1 MVYNIDYCQS
11 FDYESLFS
19 KKYVGK
25 DTIVIDTFSVNPRT
39 FQILNKEK
47 ESVSLDYKLLPYKGL
62 VVFLDIPYDTLIFN
76 YHPLL
81 IDFSKKYYRHPISLN
96 RTIEQHQYHPS
107 INIINTVNTNNLFQ
121 GTKLNRTIEQK
132 QYHPSLNIINTVNSN
147 NLFQGTKLNRTGS
160 ISRGLMVGN
169 NQDFSLNSNL
179 NLQLSGMIS
188 PTMKILASVT
198 DDNIPIQPQGNTQ
211 QLQDFDKVFIEV
223 SDQKWKLTAGDF
235 WIKNKDSYF
244 LKYHKR
250 GQGIHLKNKIIGNNN
265 IEIDVENSASIS
277 KGKFGRNVIQGIEG
291 NQGPYRLYGNENESF
306 IIILSGT
313 ENVYIDGVLL
323 KRGQNNDYIID
334 YNTSEVSFTANT
346 LINKDKRIIVEF
358 QYSDKNYARSLLQSS
373 TTIKKNNSS
382 FYIHGYGEQDS
393 KNQPLQ
399 LDFDLLDRQTLENI
413 GDNIDLAIGS
423 GIDSVDFNQAT
434 NLYQKIDSLGYEVY
448 QYSNNEQQ
456 AVYMLTFSNVGQGNG
471 NYKIKENN
479 ALGKVFEWIAPDTIS
494 FGSIIKNGDYSP
506 IKKLVTPKKRQI
518 ISIGGKTIWSGNSL
532 SYELSTSNMD
542 LNTFSAINNED
553 NIGFAGLVNFEN
565 KNTLKEKW
573 ELNQQYRIESISKD
587 YRRIERF
594 REVEF
599 ERNWNIQNLITTK
612 DQLLSSAKINLKHL
626 ENGLFQYQLN
636 SYFIKDEFNGYKNDF
651 KIKWDKK
658 VNLNF
663 DGSLMNSD
671 GQFNTSFL
679 RHKTDLFIPIKGFKL
694 GFKDINENNQFF
706 IADTLSN
713 NSYRFYDWKVYIE
726 NYDSTKNRIQFF
738 YQERYD
744 WFKDRSILKKATKAI
759 SPGLMV
765 GISSRKNFNLNYSL
779 AYRMLQSDSSLTN
792 ILPENSLASRLNYNL
807 KLLKGGIN
815 TNSFLEIGSGLEL
828 QKEFIYIE
836 VPAGQGVY
844 TWNDY
849 NDNGIKEL
857 NEFEIAAFSDQATY
871 IRVFT
876 PNNNYVKIYSFQY
889 NQNLNI
895 DFKRIIDGKTMVE
908 KFLNKFYNQTAVNTH
923 KKTNDLD
930 LQTLLNPLVN
940 ADNPIIQQ
948 MSNSLRNSLFFNRS
962 SSKYS
967 VELVTQ
973 LFANKNLLI
982 NGTDF
987 ISTNK
992 DQIKFRWN
1000 MNKSFMLNSQLTKE
1014 IKKNSS
1020 TYMTNRNY
1028 DIENME
1034 INNRISFQPN
1044 TLFRIAIN
1052 GRYSEKRNSIEYG
1065 NEKAFINDIGL
1076 ELRRSKR
1083 DKGLLNGELHLVNI
1097 NYNGESSSTI
1107 GFEML
1112 EGLQLGKNIT
1122 WKLGFQKNMS
1132 NNIQISINYNGR
1144 KSEENRAIH
1153 TGSMQ
1158 MRAFF

>member
-1 MVYNIDYCQS
+1 MAFIETTMINNKILAFILCMVYNIDYCQS

-39 FQILNKEK
+39 FQILNNNK

-81 IDFSKKYYRHPISLN
+81 IDFSKKYYKHSIS
-96 RTIEQHQYHPS
+96 
-107 INIINTVNTNNLFQ
+107 
-121 GTKLNRTIEQK
+121 LNRTIEQK

-448 QYSNNEQQ
+448 QYSTNEQE
-456 AVYMLTFSNVGQGNG
+456 AVYMITFSNVGQGNG

-679 RHKTDLFIPIKGFKL
+679 RHKTDLFIPIKRFKL

-706 IADTLSN
+706 IADTLNN

-726 NYDSTKNRIQFF
+726 NYHSTKNRIQFF

-759 SPGLMV
+759 SPGLML

-967 VELVTQ
+967 IELVTQ

>member
-1 MVYNIDYCQS
+1 MAFIETTMINNKILAFILCMVYNIDYCQS
-11 FDYESLFS
+11 FNYESLFS

-39 FQILNKEK
+39 FQILNNNK

-81 IDFSKKYYRHPISLN
+81 IDFSKKYYKHPIS
-96 RTIEQHQYHPS
+96 
-107 INIINTVNTNNLFQ
+107 
-121 GTKLNRTIEQK
+121 LNRTIEQK

-334 YNTSEVSFTANT
+334 YNTSEISFTANT

-518 ISIGGKTIWSGNSL
+518 ISVGGKTIWSGNSL

-651 KIKWDKK
+651 KIKWNKK

-706 IADTLSN
+706 IADTLNN

-1028 DIENME
+1028 DIENIE

>member
-1 MVYNIDYCQS
+1 MAFIETTMINNKILAFILCMVYNIDYCQS
-11 FDYESLFS
+11 FNYESLFS

-39 FQILNKEK
+39 FQILNNNK

-81 IDFSKKYYRHPISLN
+81 IDFSKKYYKHPIS
-96 RTIEQHQYHPS
+96 
-107 INIINTVNTNNLFQ
+107 
-121 GTKLNRTIEQK
+121 LNRTIEQK

-334 YNTSEVSFTANT
+334 YNTSEISFTANT

-448 QYSNNEQQ
+448 QYSTNEQQ

-518 ISIGGKTIWSGNSL
+518 ISVGGKTIWSGNSL

-679 RHKTDLFIPIKGFKL
+679 RHKTDLFIPIKRFKL

-706 IADTLSN
+706 IADTLNN

-759 SPGLMV
+759 SPGLML

-967 VELVTQ
+967 IELVTQ

>member
-11 FDYESLFS
+11 FNYESLFS

-39 FQILNKEK
+39 FQILNNNK

-81 IDFSKKYYRHPISLN
+81 IDFSKKYYKHPIS
-96 RTIEQHQYHPS
+96 
-107 INIINTVNTNNLFQ
+107 
-121 GTKLNRTIEQK
+121 LNRTIEQK

-334 YNTSEVSFTANT
+334 YNTSEISFTANT

-448 QYSNNEQQ
+448 QYSTNEQQ

-518 ISIGGKTIWSGNSL
+518 ISVGGKTIWSGNSL

-651 KIKWDKK
+651 KIKWNKK

-706 IADTLSN
+706 IADTLNN

-1044 TLFRIAIN
+1044 TLFRVAIN

>member
-11 FDYESLFS
+11 FNYESLFS

-39 FQILNKEK
+39 FQILNNNK

-81 IDFSKKYYRHPISLN
+81 IDFSKKYYKHPIS
-96 RTIEQHQYHPS
+96 
-107 INIINTVNTNNLFQ
+107 
-121 GTKLNRTIEQK
+121 LNRTIEQK

-334 YNTSEVSFTANT
+334 YNTSEISFTANT

-434 NLYQKIDSLGYEVY
+434 NLYQKLDSLGYEVY
-448 QYSNNEQQ
+448 QYSTNEQQ

-518 ISIGGKTIWSGNSL
+518 ISVGGKTIWSGNSL

-651 KIKWDKK
+651 KIKWNKK

-706 IADTLSN
+706 IADTLNN

-1044 TLFRIAIN
+1044 TLFRVAIN

-1065 NEKAFINDIGL
+1065 NEKAFINDIGI

>member
-19 KKYVGK
+19 EKYVGK

-39 FQILNKEK
+39 FQILNNNK

-81 IDFSKKYYRHPISLN
+81 IDFSKKYYKHPIS
-96 RTIEQHQYHPS
+96 
-107 INIINTVNTNNLFQ
+107 
-121 GTKLNRTIEQK
+121 LNRTIEQK

-334 YNTSEVSFTANT
+334 YNTSEISFTANT

-434 NLYQKIDSLGYEVY
+434 NLYQKLDSLGYEVY
-448 QYSNNEQQ
+448 QYSTNEQQ

-518 ISIGGKTIWSGNSL
+518 ISVGGKTIWSGNSL

-651 KIKWDKK
+651 KIKWKKK

-706 IADTLSN
+706 IADTLNN

-759 SPGLMV
+759 SPGLML

-967 VELVTQ
+967 VELATQ

-1020 TYMTNRNY
+1020 TYMANRNY

-1044 TLFRIAIN
+1044 TLFRVAIN

-1065 NEKAFINDIGL
+1065 NEKAFINDIGI

>member
-1 MVYNIDYCQS
+1 MAFIENSMINNKILAFILCIIYNIDYCQS
-11 FDYESLFS
+11 FDYESLNS
-19 KKYVGK
+19 KKYVGE

-39 FQILNKEK
+39 FQILNKNK

-62 VVFLDIPYDTLIFN
+62 VVFLEVPYDTLIFN

-81 IDFSKKYYRHPISLN
+81 IDFSKKYYKHPIS
-96 RTIEQHQYHPS
+96 
-107 INIINTVNTNNLFQ
+107 
-121 GTKLNRTIEQK
+121 LNRTIEQK
-132 QYHPSLNIINTVNSN
+132 QYHPSLNIVKTDNSN
-147 NLFQGTKLNRTGS
+147 NLLQGTKLNRTGS
-160 ISRGLMVGN
+160 ISRGVMVGN

-211 QLQDFDKVFIEV
+211 QLQDFDKVFIQV

-265 IEIDVENSASIS
+265 IEIDFENSASIS

-291 NQGPYRLYGNENESF
+291 NQGPYRLFGNENESF

-313 ENVYIDGVLL
+313 ENVYIDGALL

-334 YNTSEVSFTANT
+334 YNTAEISFTANT

-373 TTIKKNNSS
+373 ATIKKNNSS
-382 FYIHGYGEQDS
+382 FYVHAYGEQDS

-448 QYSNNEQQ
+448 QYSTDEQL

-494 FGSIIKNGDYSP
+494 FGEIIKNGDYSP

-518 ISIGGKTIWSGNSL
+518 ISVGGKTIWSGNSL
-532 SYELSTSNMD
+532 NYELSTSNMD
-542 LNTFSAINNED
+542 LNTFSNINNED
-553 NIGFAGLVNFEN
+553 NIGFAGLVSFEN

-587 YRRIERF
+587 FRRIERF

-599 ERNWNIQNLITTK
+599 ERNWNIQNLITPK
-612 DQLLSSAKINLKHL
+612 DQLLSSARINLKHL

-636 SYFIKDEFNGYKNDF
+636 SYVIKDDFNGYKNDF
-651 KIKWDKK
+651 KIKWNNK

-663 DGSLMNSD
+663 DGSLMKSN

-706 IADTLSN
+706 SADNLNN

-726 NYDSTKNRIQFF
+726 NYDSSKNRVQFF

-807 KLLKGGIN
+807 KLLNGGIN

-876 PNNNYVKIYSFQY
+876 PNNNYIKIYSFQY

-895 DFKRIIDGKTMVE
+895 DFKRIINGKTIVE

-1000 MNKSFMLNSQLTKE
+1000 INKSFMVNSQLSKE

-1028 DIENME
+1028 DIENKE

-1044 TLFRIAIN
+1044 TLFRVALN

-1065 NEKAFINDIGL
+1065 NEKAFINDIGI

-1144 KSEENRAIH
+1144 KSEENKAIH

>member
-1 MVYNIDYCQS
+1 MINNKILAFIFCLIYNIDYCQS
-11 FDYESLFS
+11 FDYESIFS

-25 DTIVIDTFSVNPRT
+25 DTIVIDTFSINPRT

-62 VVFLDIPYDTLIFN
+62 VVFLEIPYDTLIFN

-81 IDFSKKYYRHPISLN
+81 IDFSKKYYKHPISLN
-96 RTIEQHQYHPS
+96 RTIEQQ
-107 INIINTVNTNNLFQ
+107 
-121 GTKLNRTIEQK
+121 

-147 NLFQGTKLNRTGS
+147 NLFQGTELNRTGS

-211 QLQDFDKVFIEV
+211 QLQDFDKVFIQV

-244 LKYHKR
+244 LKYQKR

-277 KGKFGRNVIQGIEG
+277 KGKFGRNVIQGIES
-291 NQGPYRLYGNENESF
+291 NQGPYRLFGNENESF

-313 ENVYIDGVLL
+313 ENVYIDGELL

-334 YNTSEVSFTANT
+334 YNTSEISFTANN
-346 LINKDKRIIVEF
+346 LITKDKRIIVEF

-382 FYIHGYGEQDS
+382 FYVYGYGEQDS

-399 LDFDLLDRQTLENI
+399 LDFDLVDRLTLENI

-434 NLYQKIDSLGYEVY
+434 NLYQKKDSLGYEVY
-448 QYSNNEQQ
+448 QYSTDEQL
-456 AVYMLTFSNVGQGNG
+456 AVFMLTFSNVGLGNG

-479 ALGKVFEWIAPDTIS
+479 ALGKVFEWVAPDTIS
-494 FGSIIKNGDYSP
+494 FGAIVKNGDYSP

-542 LNTFSAINNED
+542 LNTFSNINNED
-553 NIGFAGLVNFEN
+553 NIGFAGLINFEN

-599 ERNWNIQNLITTK
+599 ERNWNIQNIITPK

-651 KIKWDKK
+651 KIKWNKK
-658 VNLNF
+658 FNLNF

-706 IADTLSN
+706 IADTLNN

-726 NYDSTKNRIQFF
+726 NYDSTKNRVQFF

-744 WFKDRSILKKATKAI
+744 WFKDRSILKKAIKAI

-765 GISSRKNFNLNYSL
+765 GISSRKNFNVNYSL
-779 AYRMLQSDSSLTN
+779 AYRVLQPDSSLSD

-857 NEFEIAAFSDQATY
+857 NEFEIAAFSDQAIY

-889 NQNLNI
+889 NQNLNV

-987 ISTNK
+987 RSINK

-1000 MNKSFMLNSQLTKE
+1000 LNKSYMINSQLTKE
-1014 IKKNSS
+1014 IKRNSS

-1028 DIENME
+1028 DIENKE

-1044 TLFRIAIN
+1044 TLFRVALN

-1065 NEKAFINDIGL
+1065 GEKAFINDIGI

-1097 NYNGESSSTI
+1097 NYTGESSSTI

-1132 NNIQISINYNGR
+1132 NNIQISISYNGR

>member
-11 FDYESLFS
+11 FNYESLFS

-39 FQILNKEK
+39 FQILNNNK

-62 VVFLDIPYDTLIFN
+62 VVFLDIPHDTLIFN

-81 IDFSKKYYRHPISLN
+81 IDFSKKYYKHPIS
-96 RTIEQHQYHPS
+96 
-107 INIINTVNTNNLFQ
+107 
-121 GTKLNRTIEQK
+121 LNRTIEQK

-235 WIKNKDSYF
+235 WIKNKYSYF

-334 YNTSEVSFTANT
+334 YNTSEISFTANT

-423 GIDSVDFNQAT
+423 GIDSVEFNQAT

-456 AVYMLTFSNVGQGNG
+456 AVYMITFSNVGQGNG

-518 ISIGGKTIWSGNSL
+518 ISVGGKTIWSGNSL

-651 KIKWDKK
+651 KIKWNKK

-706 IADTLSN
+706 IADTLNN

-973 LFANKNLLI
+973 LFANKILLI

-1028 DIENME
+1028 DIENIE

>member
-1 MVYNIDYCQS
+1 MINNKILAFILCMVYNIDYCQS
-11 FDYESLFS
+11 FNYESLFS

-39 FQILNKEK
+39 FQILNNNK

-81 IDFSKKYYRHPISLN
+81 IDFSKKYYKHPIS
-96 RTIEQHQYHPS
+96 
-107 INIINTVNTNNLFQ
+107 
-121 GTKLNRTIEQK
+121 LNRTIEQK

-334 YNTSEVSFTANT
+334 YNTSEISFTANT

-423 GIDSVDFNQAT
+423 GIDSVEFNQAT

-518 ISIGGKTIWSGNSL
+518 ISVGGKTIWSGNSL

-651 KIKWDKK
+651 KIKWNKK

-706 IADTLSN
+706 IADTLNN

-1044 TLFRIAIN
+1044 TLFRVALN

>member
-39 FQILNKEK
+39 FQILNNNK

-81 IDFSKKYYRHPISLN
+81 IDFSKKYYKHPIS
-96 RTIEQHQYHPS
+96 
-107 INIINTVNTNNLFQ
+107 
-121 GTKLNRTIEQK
+121 LNRTIEQK

-423 GIDSVDFNQAT
+423 GIDSVEFNQAT

-518 ISIGGKTIWSGNSL
+518 ISVGGKTIWSGNSL

-651 KIKWDKK
+651 KIKWNKK

-679 RHKTDLFIPIKGFKL
+679 RHKTDLFIPIKRFKL

-706 IADTLSN
+706 IADTLNN

-967 VELVTQ
+967 IELVTQ

>member
-39 FQILNKEK
+39 FQILNNNK

-81 IDFSKKYYRHPISLN
+81 IDFSKKYYKHPIS
-96 RTIEQHQYHPS
+96 
-107 INIINTVNTNNLFQ
+107 
-121 GTKLNRTIEQK
+121 LNRTIEQK

-250 GQGIHLKNKIIGNNN
+250 GQGIHLKNKIIANNN

-306 IIILSGT
+306 IITLSGT

-334 YNTSEVSFTANT
+334 YNTSEISFTANT

-448 QYSNNEQQ
+448 QYSTNEQQ

-494 FGSIIKNGDYSP
+494 FGAIIKNGDYSP

-518 ISIGGKTIWSGNSL
+518 ISVGGKTIWSGNSL
-532 SYELSTSNMD
+532 NYELSTSNMD

-651 KIKWDKK
+651 KIKWNKK

-706 IADTLSN
+706 IADTLNN

-726 NYDSTKNRIQFF
+726 NYDSTKNRVQFF

-744 WFKDRSILKKATKAI
+744 WFKDKSVLKKATKAI

-1065 NEKAFINDIGL
+1065 NEKAFINDIGI

>member
-39 FQILNKEK
+39 FQILNNNK

-81 IDFSKKYYRHPISLN
+81 IDFSKKYYKHSIS
-96 RTIEQHQYHPS
+96 
-107 INIINTVNTNNLFQ
+107 
-121 GTKLNRTIEQK
+121 LNRTIEQK

-250 GQGIHLKNKIIGNNN
+250 GQGIHLKNKIIENNN

-346 LINKDKRIIVEF
+346 LINKDKRIIIEF

-448 QYSNNEQQ
+448 QYSTNEQE
-456 AVYMLTFSNVGQGNG
+456 AVYMITFSNVGQGNG

-679 RHKTDLFIPIKGFKL
+679 RHKTDLFIPIKRFKL

-706 IADTLSN
+706 IADTLNN

-967 VELVTQ
+967 IELVTQ

>member
-1 MVYNIDYCQS
+1 MAFIETTMINNKILAFILCMVYNIDYCQS

-39 FQILNKEK
+39 FQILNNNK

-81 IDFSKKYYRHPISLN
+81 IDFSKKYYKHPIS
-96 RTIEQHQYHPS
+96 
-107 INIINTVNTNNLFQ
+107 
-121 GTKLNRTIEQK
+121 LNRTIEQK

-334 YNTSEVSFTANT
+334 YNTSEISFTANT

-434 NLYQKIDSLGYEVY
+434 NLYQKLDSLGYEVY
-448 QYSNNEQQ
+448 QYSTNEQQ

-518 ISIGGKTIWSGNSL
+518 ISVGGKTIWSGNSL

-651 KIKWDKK
+651 KIKWNKK

-706 IADTLSN
+706 IADTLNN

-759 SPGLMV
+759 SPGLML

-967 VELVTQ
+967 VELATQ

-1020 TYMTNRNY
+1020 TYMANRNY

-1044 TLFRIAIN
+1044 TLFRVAIN

-1065 NEKAFINDIGL
+1065 NEKAFINDIGI

>member
-1 MVYNIDYCQS
+1 MAFIENSMINNKILAFILCIIYNIDYCQS
-11 FDYESLFS
+11 FDYESLNS
-19 KKYVGK
+19 KKYVGE

-39 FQILNKEK
+39 FQILNKNK

-62 VVFLDIPYDTLIFN
+62 VVFLEVPYDTLIFN

-81 IDFSKKYYRHPISLN
+81 IDFSKKYYKHPIS
-96 RTIEQHQYHPS
+96 
-107 INIINTVNTNNLFQ
+107 
-121 GTKLNRTIEQK
+121 LNRTIEQK
-132 QYHPSLNIINTVNSN
+132 QYHPSLNIIKTDNSN

-160 ISRGLMVGN
+160 ISRGVMVGN

-211 QLQDFDKVFIEV
+211 QLQDFDKVFIQV

-265 IEIDVENSASIS
+265 IEIDFENSASIS

-291 NQGPYRLYGNENESF
+291 NQGPYRLFGNENESF

-313 ENVYIDGVLL
+313 ENVYIDGALL

-334 YNTSEVSFTANT
+334 YNTAEISFTANT

-373 TTIKKNNSS
+373 ATIKKNNSS
-382 FYIHGYGEQDS
+382 FYVHAYGEQDS

-448 QYSNNEQQ
+448 QYSTDEQL

-494 FGSIIKNGDYSP
+494 FGEIIKNGDYSP

-518 ISIGGKTIWSGNSL
+518 ISVGGKTIWSGNSL
-532 SYELSTSNMD
+532 NYELSTSNMD
-542 LNTFSAINNED
+542 LNTFSNINNED
-553 NIGFAGLVNFEN
+553 NIGFAGLVSFEN

-587 YRRIERF
+587 FRRIERF

-599 ERNWNIQNLITTK
+599 ERNWNIQNLITPK
-612 DQLLSSAKINLKHL
+612 DQLLSSARINLKHL

-636 SYFIKDEFNGYKNDF
+636 SYVIKDDFNGYKNDF
-651 KIKWDKK
+651 KIKWNNK

-663 DGSLMNSD
+663 DGSLMNSN

-706 IADTLSN
+706 SADTLNN

-726 NYDSTKNRIQFF
+726 NYDSSKNRVQFF

-807 KLLKGGIN
+807 KLLNGGIN

-876 PNNNYVKIYSFQY
+876 PNNNYIKIYSFQY

-895 DFKRIIDGKTMVE
+895 DFKRIINGKTMVE

-1000 MNKSFMLNSQLTKE
+1000 INKSFMVNSQLSKE

-1028 DIENME
+1028 DIENKE

-1044 TLFRIAIN
+1044 TLFRVALN

-1065 NEKAFINDIGL
+1065 NEKAFINDIGI

-1144 KSEENRAIH
+1144 KSEENKSIH

>member
-1 MVYNIDYCQS
+1 MINNKILAFILCMVYNVDYSQS

-39 FQILNKEK
+39 FQILNNNK

-81 IDFSKKYYRHPISLN
+81 IDFSKKYYKHPIS
-96 RTIEQHQYHPS
+96 
-107 INIINTVNTNNLFQ
+107 
-121 GTKLNRTIEQK
+121 LNRTIEQK
-132 QYHPSLNIINTVNSN
+132 QYHPSLNIISTDNSN

-211 QLQDFDKVFIEV
+211 QLQDFDKVFIQV

-291 NQGPYRLYGNENESF
+291 NQGPYRLFGNENESY

-334 YNTSEVSFTANT
+334 YNTAEISFTANT

-373 TTIKKNNSS
+373 ATVKKNNSS
-382 FYIHGYGEQDS
+382 FYVHAYGEQDS

-448 QYSNNEQQ
+448 QYSTDEQQ
-456 AVYMLTFSNVGQGNG
+456 AVYMLTFSNVGQGKG

-494 FGSIIKNGDYSP
+494 FGAIIKNGDYSP

-518 ISIGGKTIWSGNSL
+518 ISVGGKTIWSGNSL
-532 SYELSTSNMD
+532 NYELSTSNMD
-542 LNTFSAINNED
+542 LNTFSNINNED
-553 NIGFAGLVNFEN
+553 NIGFAGLVSFEN

-587 YRRIERF
+587 FRRIERF

-599 ERNWNIQNLITTK
+599 ERNWNIQNLITPK
-612 DQLLSSAKINLKHL
+612 DQLLSSARINLKHL

-636 SYFIKDEFNGYKNDF
+636 SYFIKDDFNGYKNDF
-651 KIKWDKK
+651 KIKWNKK
-658 VNLNF
+658 FNLNF

-706 IADTLSN
+706 SADTLNN

-726 NYDSTKNRIQFF
+726 NYDSTKNRVQFF

-779 AYRMLQSDSSLTN
+779 AYRMLQSDSTLTN

-807 KLLKGGIN
+807 KLLNGGIN

-876 PNNNYVKIYSFQY
+876 PNNNYIKIYSFQY

-895 DFKRIIDGKTMVE
+895 DFKRIIDGKTTVE

-1000 MNKSFMLNSQLTKE
+1000 INKSFMLNSQLTKE

-1028 DIENME
+1028 DIENKE

-1044 TLFRIAIN
+1044 TLFRVALN

-1144 KSEENRAIH
+1144 KSEENKAIH

>member
-1 MVYNIDYCQS
+1 MAFIETSMINNKVLAIIFCIIYNIDYCQS

-39 FQILNKEK
+39 FQILNNNK

-81 IDFSKKYYRHPISLN
+81 IDFSKKYYKHPIS
-96 RTIEQHQYHPS
+96 
-107 INIINTVNTNNLFQ
+107 
-121 GTKLNRTIEQK
+121 LNRTIEQK

-334 YNTSEVSFTANT
+334 YNTSEISFTANT

-518 ISIGGKTIWSGNSL
+518 ISVGGKTIWSGNSL

-651 KIKWDKK
+651 KIKWNKK

-706 IADTLSN
+706 IADTLNN

-759 SPGLMV
+759 SPGLMI

-1000 MNKSFMLNSQLTKE
+1000 MNKSFMLKSQLTKE

-1044 TLFRIAIN
+1044 TLFRVALN

-1065 NEKAFINDIGL
+1065 SEKAFINDIGI

-1132 NNIQISINYNGR
+1132 NNLQISINYNGR

>member
-1 MVYNIDYCQS
+1 MVYNVDYSQS

-39 FQILNKEK
+39 FQILNNNK

-81 IDFSKKYYRHPISLN
+81 IDFSKKYYKHPIS
-96 RTIEQHQYHPS
+96 
-107 INIINTVNTNNLFQ
+107 
-121 GTKLNRTIEQK
+121 LNRTIEQK
-132 QYHPSLNIINTVNSN
+132 QYHPSLNIISTDNSN

-211 QLQDFDKVFIEV
+211 QLQDFDKVFIQV

-291 NQGPYRLYGNENESF
+291 NQGPYRLFGNENESY

-334 YNTSEVSFTANT
+334 YNTAEISFTANT

-373 TTIKKNNSS
+373 ATVKKNNSS
-382 FYIHGYGEQDS
+382 FYVHAYGEQDS

-448 QYSNNEQQ
+448 QYSTDEQQ

-494 FGSIIKNGDYSP
+494 FGAIIKNGDYSP

-518 ISIGGKTIWSGNSL
+518 ISVGGKTIWSGNSL
-532 SYELSTSNMD
+532 NYELSTSNMD
-542 LNTFSAINNED
+542 LNTFSNINNED
-553 NIGFAGLVNFEN
+553 NIGFAGLVSFEN

-587 YRRIERF
+587 FRRIERF

-599 ERNWNIQNLITTK
+599 ERNWNIQNLITPK
-612 DQLLSSAKINLKHL
+612 DQLLSSARINLKHL

-636 SYFIKDEFNGYKNDF
+636 SYFIKDDFNGYKNDF
-651 KIKWDKK
+651 KIKWNKK
-658 VNLNF
+658 FNLNF

-706 IADTLSN
+706 SADTLNN

-726 NYDSTKNRIQFF
+726 NYDSTKNRVQFF

-779 AYRMLQSDSSLTN
+779 AYRMLQSDSTLTN

-807 KLLKGGIN
+807 KLLNGGIN

-876 PNNNYVKIYSFQY
+876 PNNNYIKIYSFQY

-895 DFKRIIDGKTMVE
+895 DFKRIIDGKTTVE

-1000 MNKSFMLNSQLTKE
+1000 INKSFMLNSQLTKE

-1028 DIENME
+1028 DIENKE

-1044 TLFRIAIN
+1044 TLFRVALN

-1144 KSEENRAIH
+1144 KSEENKAIH

>member
-39 FQILNKEK
+39 FQILNKDK

-62 VVFLDIPYDTLIFN
+62 VIFLDIPYDTLIFN

-81 IDFSKKYYRHPISLN
+81 IDFSKKYYKHPIS
-96 RTIEQHQYHPS
+96 
-107 INIINTVNTNNLFQ
+107 
-121 GTKLNRTIEQK
+121 LNRTIEQK

-334 YNTSEVSFTANT
+334 YNTSEISFTANT

-382 FYIHGYGEQDS
+382 FYIYGYGEQDS

-448 QYSNNEQQ
+448 QYSTNEQQ

-518 ISIGGKTIWSGNSL
+518 ISVGGKTIWSGNSL

-636 SYFIKDEFNGYKNDF
+636 SYFIKDDFNGYKNDF
-651 KIKWDKK
+651 KIKWNKK

-706 IADTLSN
+706 IADTLNN

-726 NYDSTKNRIQFF
+726 NYDSTKNRVQFF

-1044 TLFRIAIN
+1044 TLFRVAIN

-1065 NEKAFINDIGL
+1065 NEKAFINDIGI

>member
-1 MVYNIDYCQS
+1 MAFIETTMINNKVLAIIFCIIYNIDYCQS
-11 FDYESLFS
+11 FDYKSLFS
-19 KKYVGK
+19 KKYV
-25 DTIVIDTFSVNPRT
+25 DTDTVVIDTFSINPRT
-39 FQILNKEK
+39 FQILNKDK
-47 ESVSLDYKLLPYKGL
+47 KSISLDYKLLPYKGL
-62 VVFLDIPYDTLIFN
+62 VVFLDIPYDTLTFN

-81 IDFSKKYYRHPISLN
+81 IDFTKKYYKHPISLN
-96 RTIEQHQYHPS
+96 RTIEQQQYHPS
-107 INIINTVNTNNLFQ
+107 INIINN
-121 GTKLNRTIEQK
+121 
-132 QYHPSLNIINTVNSN
+132 VNSN

-179 NLQLSGMIS
+179 NLQLSGTIS

-211 QLQDFDKVFIEV
+211 QLQDFDKVFIQV
-223 SDQKWKLTAGDF
+223 SDEKWKLTAGDF

-250 GQGIHLKNKIIGNNN
+250 GQGIHLENKIIGING
-265 IEIDVENSASIS
+265 IEIDIENSASIS

-291 NQGPYRLYGNENESF
+291 NQGPYRLFGNENESF

-313 ENVYIDGVLL
+313 ENVYIDGILQ

-346 LINKDKRIIVEF
+346 LITKDKRIIVEF
-358 QYSDKNYARSLLQSS
+358 QYSDKNYARSLLQTS
-373 TTIKKNNSS
+373 TTIKKNKSS

-434 NLYQKIDSLGYEVY
+434 NLYQKKDSLGYEVY
-448 QYSNNEQQ
+448 QYSIDEQQ

-479 ALGKVFEWIAPDTIS
+479 ALGKVFEWVAPDTIS
-494 FGSIIKNGDYSP
+494 FGDIVKNGDYSP

-518 ISIGGKTIWSGNSL
+518 ISLGGKTIWSGNSL
-532 SYELSTSNMD
+532 NYELSTSNMD
-542 LNTFSAINNED
+542 LNTFSNINNED

-565 KNTLKEKW
+565 KNTLKGKW

-587 YRRIERF
+587 FRRIERF

-599 ERNWNIQNLITTK
+599 ERNWNIQNLITPK
-612 DQLLSSAKINLKHL
+612 NQLLSSAKINLKHI

-636 SYFIKDEFNGYKNDF
+636 SYFIKNNFNGYKNDF
-651 KIKWDKK
+651 KIKWNKK
-658 VNLNF
+658 VRLNF
-663 DGSLMNSD
+663 NGSLMNSD
-671 GQFNTSFL
+671 GQFKTSFL

-706 IADTLSN
+706 IADTLNN

-726 NYDSTKNRIQFF
+726 NFDSTRNRVQFF

-744 WFKDRSILKKATKAI
+744 WFKGRSILEKATKAI

-779 AYRMLQSDSSLTN
+779 AYRMLQSDSSLTT

-844 TWNDY
+844 SWNDY

-857 NEFEIAAFSDQATY
+857 NEFEIAAFNDQATY

-895 DFKRIIDGKTMVE
+895 DFRRIINGKTMAE
-908 KFLNKFYNQTAVNTH
+908 KFLKKFYNQTAVNTH

-967 VELVTQ
+967 FELVTL

-987 ISTNK
+987 RSTNK

-1000 MNKSFMLNSQLTKE
+1000 LNQSLMVNSQLSKE

-1028 DIENME
+1028 DIENKE
-1034 INNRISFQPN
+1034 INNRLSFQPN
-1044 TLFRIAIN
+1044 TLFRIALN
-1052 GRYSEKRNSIEYG
+1052 GRYSEKRNSIDYG
-1065 NEKAFINDIGL
+1065 NEKAFIKDIGI

-1083 DKGLLNGELHLVNI
+1083 DMGLLNGELHLVNI

-1144 KSEENRAIH
+1144 KSQENRAIH

>member
-11 FDYESLFS
+11 FNYESLFS

-39 FQILNKEK
+39 FQILNNNK

-81 IDFSKKYYRHPISLN
+81 IDFSKKYYKHPIS
-96 RTIEQHQYHPS
+96 
-107 INIINTVNTNNLFQ
+107 
-121 GTKLNRTIEQK
+121 LNRTIEQK

-334 YNTSEVSFTANT
+334 YNTSEISFTANT

-423 GIDSVDFNQAT
+423 GIDSVEFNQAT

-518 ISIGGKTIWSGNSL
+518 ISVGGKTIWSGNSL

-651 KIKWDKK
+651 KIKWNKK
-658 VNLNF
+658 FNLNF

-706 IADTLSN
+706 IADTLNN

>member
-11 FDYESLFS
+11 FNYESLFS

-39 FQILNKEK
+39 FQILNNNK

-81 IDFSKKYYRHPISLN
+81 IDFSKKYYKHPIS
-96 RTIEQHQYHPS
+96 
-107 INIINTVNTNNLFQ
+107 
-121 GTKLNRTIEQK
+121 LNRTIEQK

-334 YNTSEVSFTANT
+334 YNTSEISFTANT

-518 ISIGGKTIWSGNSL
+518 ISVGGKTIWSGNSL

-651 KIKWDKK
+651 KIKWNKK

-706 IADTLSN
+706 IADTLNN

-967 VELVTQ
+967 VELATQ

-1044 TLFRIAIN
+1044 TLFRVALN

>member
-1 MVYNIDYCQS
+1 MINNKILAFILCIIYNIDYCQS
-11 FDYESLFS
+11 FDYESLYS

-39 FQILNKEK
+39 FQILNKDN

-62 VVFLDIPYDTLIFN
+62 VVFSEIPYDTLIFN

-81 IDFSKKYYRHPISLN
+81 IDFSKKYYKHPISLN
-96 RTIEQHQYHPS
+96 I
-107 INIINTVNTNNLFQ
+107 
-121 GTKLNRTIEQK
+121 TIEQK
-132 QYHPSLNIINTVNSN
+132 QYHPSLNIIKTDNSN

-211 QLQDFDKVFIEV
+211 QLQDFDKVFIQV
-223 SDQKWKLTAGDF
+223 SDQKWKLTSGDF

-291 NQGPYRLYGNENESF
+291 NQGPYRLFGNENESF

-334 YNTSEVSFTANT
+334 YNTAEISFTANT

-373 TTIKKNNSS
+373 ATIKKNNSS
-382 FYIHGYGEQDS
+382 FYVHAYGEQDS

-434 NLYQKIDSLGYEVY
+434 NLYQKIDSLGFEVY
-448 QYSNNEQQ
+448 QYSTDEQQ

-494 FGSIIKNGDYSP
+494 FGEIIKNGDYSP

-518 ISIGGKTIWSGNSL
+518 ISVGGKTIWSGNSL

-542 LNTFSAINNED
+542 LNTFSNINNED
-553 NIGFAGLVNFEN
+553 NIGFAGLVSFEN

-587 YRRIERF
+587 FRRIERF

-599 ERNWNIQNLITTK
+599 ERNWNIQNLITPK
-612 DQLLSSAKINLKHL
+612 DQLLSSARINLKHL

-636 SYFIKDEFNGYKNDF
+636 SYVIKDDFNGYKNVF
-651 KIKWDKK
+651 KIKWNKK

-663 DGSLMNSD
+663 DGSLMNSN

-706 IADTLSN
+706 IADTLNN

-726 NYDSTKNRIQFF
+726 NFDSTKNRIQFF

-779 AYRMLQSDSSLTN
+779 AYRMLQSDSSLTT

-807 KLLKGGIN
+807 KLLNGGIN

-836 VPAGQGVY
+836 VPASQGVY

-876 PNNNYVKIYSFQY
+876 PNNNYIKIYSFQY

-895 DFKRIIDGKTMVE
+895 DFKRIIDGKTIVE

-940 ADNPIIQQ
+940 SDNPVIQQ

-982 NGTDF
+982 NGTDY

-1000 MNKSFMLNSQLTKE
+1000 INKSFMLNSQLSKE
-1014 IKKNSS
+1014 LKKNSS

-1028 DIENME
+1028 DIENKE

-1044 TLFRIAIN
+1044 TLFRVALN

-1065 NEKAFINDIGL
+1065 NEKAFINDIGI

-1132 NNIQISINYNGR
+1132 KNIQISINYNGR
-1144 KSEENRAIH
+1144 KSEENKAIH

>member
-1 MVYNIDYCQS
+1 MAFIETTMINNKVLAIIFCIIYNIDYCQS
-11 FDYESLFS
+11 FDYKSLFS
-19 KKYVGK
+19 KKYV
-25 DTIVIDTFSVNPRT
+25 DTDTVVIDTFSINPRT
-39 FQILNKEK
+39 FQILNKDK
-47 ESVSLDYKLLPYKGL
+47 KSISLDYKLLPYKGL
-62 VVFLDIPYDTLIFN
+62 VVFLDIPYDTLTFN

-81 IDFSKKYYRHPISLN
+81 IDFTKKYYKHPISLN
-96 RTIEQHQYHPS
+96 RTIEQQQYHPS
-107 INIINTVNTNNLFQ
+107 INIINN
-121 GTKLNRTIEQK
+121 
-132 QYHPSLNIINTVNSN
+132 VNSN

-179 NLQLSGMIS
+179 NLQLSGTIS

-211 QLQDFDKVFIEV
+211 QLQDFDKVFIQV
-223 SDQKWKLTAGDF
+223 SDEKWKLTAGDF

-250 GQGIHLKNKIIGNNN
+250 GQGIHLENKIIGING
-265 IEIDVENSASIS
+265 IEIDIENSASIS

-291 NQGPYRLYGNENESF
+291 NQGPYRLFGNENESF

-313 ENVYIDGVLL
+313 ENVYIDGILQ

-346 LINKDKRIIVEF
+346 LITKDKRIIVEF
-358 QYSDKNYARSLLQSS
+358 QYSDKNYARSLLQTS
-373 TTIKKNNSS
+373 TTIKKNKSS

-434 NLYQKIDSLGYEVY
+434 NLYQKKDSLGYEVY
-448 QYSNNEQQ
+448 QYSIDEQQ

-479 ALGKVFEWIAPDTIS
+479 ALGKVFEWVAPDTIS
-494 FGSIIKNGDYSP
+494 FGDIVKNGDYSP

-518 ISIGGKTIWSGNSL
+518 ISLGGKTIWSGNSL
-532 SYELSTSNMD
+532 NYELSTSNMD
-542 LNTFSAINNED
+542 LNTFSNINNED

-565 KNTLKEKW
+565 KNTLKGKW

-587 YRRIERF
+587 FRRIERF

-599 ERNWNIQNLITTK
+599 ERNWNIQNLITPK
-612 DQLLSSAKINLKHL
+612 NQLLSSAKINLKHI

-636 SYFIKDEFNGYKNDF
+636 SYFIKNNFNGYKNDF
-651 KIKWDKK
+651 KIKWNKK
-658 VNLNF
+658 VRLNF
-663 DGSLMNSD
+663 NGSLMNSD
-671 GQFNTSFL
+671 GQFKTSFL

-706 IADTLSN
+706 IADTLNN

-726 NYDSTKNRIQFF
+726 NFDSTRNRVQFF

-744 WFKDRSILKKATKAI
+744 WFKGRSILEKATKAI

-779 AYRMLQSDSSLTN
+779 AYRMLQSDSSLTT

-844 TWNDY
+844 SWNDY

-857 NEFEIAAFSDQATY
+857 NEFEIAAFNDQATY

-895 DFKRIIDGKTMVE
+895 DFRRIINGKTMAE
-908 KFLNKFYNQTAVNTH
+908 KFLKKFYNQTAVNTH

-967 VELVTQ
+967 FELVTL

-987 ISTNK
+987 RSTNK

-1000 MNKSFMLNSQLTKE
+1000 LNQSLMFNSQLSKE

-1028 DIENME
+1028 DIENKE
-1034 INNRISFQPN
+1034 INNRLSFQPN
-1044 TLFRIAIN
+1044 TLFRIALN
-1052 GRYSEKRNSIEYG
+1052 GRYSEKRNSIDYG
-1065 NEKAFINDIGL
+1065 NEKAFIKDIGI

-1083 DKGLLNGELHLVNI
+1083 DMGLLNGELHLVNI

-1144 KSEENRAIH
+1144 KSQENRAIH

>member
-1 MVYNIDYCQS
+1 MAFIETTMINNKILAFILCMVYNIDYCQS
-11 FDYESLFS
+11 FNYESLFS

-39 FQILNKEK
+39 FQILNNNK

-81 IDFSKKYYRHPISLN
+81 IDFSKKYYKHPIS
-96 RTIEQHQYHPS
+96 
-107 INIINTVNTNNLFQ
+107 
-121 GTKLNRTIEQK
+121 LNRTIEQK

-334 YNTSEVSFTANT
+334 YNTSEISFTANT

-423 GIDSVDFNQAT
+423 GIDSVEFNQAT

-518 ISIGGKTIWSGNSL
+518 ISVGGKTIWSGNSL

-651 KIKWDKK
+651 KIKWNKK

-706 IADTLSN
+706 IADTLNN

-1028 DIENME
+1028 DIENIE

>member
-1 MVYNIDYCQS
+1 MAFIETTMINNKILAFILCMVYNIDYCQS
-11 FDYESLFS
+11 FNYESLFS

-39 FQILNKEK
+39 FQILNNNK

-81 IDFSKKYYRHPISLN
+81 IDFSKKYYKHPIS
-96 RTIEQHQYHPS
+96 
-107 INIINTVNTNNLFQ
+107 
-121 GTKLNRTIEQK
+121 LNRTIEQK

-334 YNTSEVSFTANT
+334 YNTSEISFTANT
-346 LINKDKRIIVEF
+346 LINKDKRIIIEF

-456 AVYMLTFSNVGQGNG
+456 AVYMITFSNVGQGNG

-518 ISIGGKTIWSGNSL
+518 ISVGGKTIWSGNSL

-651 KIKWDKK
+651 KIKWNKK

-706 IADTLSN
+706 IADTLNN

-759 SPGLMV
+759 SPGLML

-792 ILPENSLASRLNYNL
+792 ILPENSLTSRLNYNL

-967 VELVTQ
+967 IELVTQ

>member
-1 MVYNIDYCQS
+1 MAFIETTMINNKILAFILCMIYNIDYCQS
-11 FDYESLFS
+11 FNYESLFS

-39 FQILNKEK
+39 FQILNNNK

-81 IDFSKKYYRHPISLN
+81 IDFSKKYYKHPIS
-96 RTIEQHQYHPS
+96 
-107 INIINTVNTNNLFQ
+107 
-121 GTKLNRTIEQK
+121 LNRTIEQK

-334 YNTSEVSFTANT
+334 YNTSEISFTANT

-423 GIDSVDFNQAT
+423 GIDSVEFNQAT

-494 FGSIIKNGDYSP
+494 FGSIIKNGDYST

-518 ISIGGKTIWSGNSL
+518 ISVGGKTIWSGNSL

-599 ERNWNIQNLITTK
+599 ERNWNIQNLITRK

-651 KIKWDKK
+651 KIKWNKK

>member
-1 MVYNIDYCQS
+1 MINNKILAFILCIIYNIDYCQS
-11 FDYESLFS
+11 FDYESLYS
-19 KKYVGK
+19 KKYVGE

-39 FQILNKEK
+39 FQILNKNK

-62 VVFLDIPYDTLIFN
+62 VVFLEVPYDTLIFN

-81 IDFSKKYYRHPISLN
+81 IDFSKKYYKHPIS
-96 RTIEQHQYHPS
+96 
-107 INIINTVNTNNLFQ
+107 
-121 GTKLNRTIEQK
+121 LNRTIEQK
-132 QYHPSLNIINTVNSN
+132 QYHPSLNIIKTDNSN

-160 ISRGLMVGN
+160 ISRGVMVGN

-211 QLQDFDKVFIEV
+211 QLQDFDKVFIQV

-265 IEIDVENSASIS
+265 IEIDFENSASIS

-291 NQGPYRLYGNENESF
+291 NQGPYRLFGNENESF

-334 YNTSEVSFTANT
+334 YNTAEISFTANT

-373 TTIKKNNSS
+373 ATIKKNNSS
-382 FYIHGYGEQDS
+382 FYVHAYGEQDS

-448 QYSNNEQQ
+448 QYSTDEQL

-494 FGSIIKNGDYSP
+494 FGEIIKNGDYSP

-518 ISIGGKTIWSGNSL
+518 ISVGGKTIWSGNSL
-532 SYELSTSNMD
+532 NYELSTSNMD
-542 LNTFSAINNED
+542 LNTFSNINNED
-553 NIGFAGLVNFEN
+553 NIGFAGLVSFEN

-587 YRRIERF
+587 FRRIERF

-599 ERNWNIQNLITTK
+599 ERNWNIQNLITPK
-612 DQLLSSAKINLKHL
+612 DQLLSSARINLKHL

-636 SYFIKDEFNGYKNDF
+636 SYVIKDDFNGYKNDF
-651 KIKWDKK
+651 KIKWNNK

-663 DGSLMNSD
+663 DGSLMNSN

-706 IADTLSN
+706 SADTLNN

-726 NYDSTKNRIQFF
+726 NYDSSKNRVQFF

-807 KLLKGGIN
+807 KLLNGGIN

-876 PNNNYVKIYSFQY
+876 PNNNYIKIYSFQY

-895 DFKRIIDGKTMVE
+895 DFKRIINGKTMVE

-1000 MNKSFMLNSQLTKE
+1000 INKSFMVNSQLSKE

-1028 DIENME
+1028 DIENKE

-1044 TLFRIAIN
+1044 TLFRVALN

-1065 NEKAFINDIGL
+1065 NEKAFINDIGI

-1144 KSEENRAIH
+1144 KSEENKSIH

>member
-1 MVYNIDYCQS
+1 MAFIETNMINNKILAFILCMVYNIDYCQS

-39 FQILNKEK
+39 FQILNNNK

-81 IDFSKKYYRHPISLN
+81 IDFSKKYYKHSIS
-96 RTIEQHQYHPS
+96 
-107 INIINTVNTNNLFQ
+107 
-121 GTKLNRTIEQK
+121 LNRTIEQK

-448 QYSNNEQQ
+448 QYSTNEQE
-456 AVYMLTFSNVGQGNG
+456 AVYMITFSNVGQGNG

-679 RHKTDLFIPIKGFKL
+679 RHKTDLFIPIKRFKL

-706 IADTLSN
+706 IADTLNN

-759 SPGLMV
+759 SPGLML

-967 VELVTQ
+967 IELVTQ

>member
-1 MVYNIDYCQS
+1 MAFIETNMINNKILAFILCMIYNIDYCQS

-39 FQILNKEK
+39 FQILNNNK

-81 IDFSKKYYRHPISLN
+81 IDFSKKYYKHSIS
-96 RTIEQHQYHPS
+96 
-107 INIINTVNTNNLFQ
+107 
-121 GTKLNRTIEQK
+121 LNRTIEQK

-413 GDNIDLAIGS
+413 GDNIDLAISS

-448 QYSNNEQQ
+448 QYSTNEQE
-456 AVYMLTFSNVGQGNG
+456 AVYTITFSNVGQGNG

-518 ISIGGKTIWSGNSL
+518 ISVGGKTIWNGNSL

-651 KIKWDKK
+651 KIKWNKK

-706 IADTLSN
+706 IADTLNN

-895 DFKRIIDGKTMVE
+895 DFKRIIDGKTIVE

>member
-11 FDYESLFS
+11 FNYESLFS

-39 FQILNKEK
+39 FQILNNNK
-47 ESVSLDYKLLPYKGL
+47 ESVSLDYKLLPYKGM

-81 IDFSKKYYRHPISLN
+81 IDFSKKYYKHPIS
-96 RTIEQHQYHPS
+96 
-107 INIINTVNTNNLFQ
+107 
-121 GTKLNRTIEQK
+121 LNRTIEQK

-346 LINKDKRIIVEF
+346 LINKDKRIIIEF

-423 GIDSVDFNQAT
+423 GIDSVEFNQAT

-518 ISIGGKTIWSGNSL
+518 ISVGGKTIWSGNSL

-651 KIKWDKK
+651 KIKWNKK

-706 IADTLSN
+706 IADTLNN

-1044 TLFRIAIN
+1044 TLFRVAIN

-1097 NYNGESSSTI
+1097 NYNGETSSTI

>member
-1 MVYNIDYCQS
+1 MAFIETTMINNKILAFILCMVYNIDYCQS

-39 FQILNKEK
+39 FQILNNNK

-81 IDFSKKYYRHPISLN
+81 IDFSKKYYKHPIS
-96 RTIEQHQYHPS
+96 
-107 INIINTVNTNNLFQ
+107 
-121 GTKLNRTIEQK
+121 LNRTIEQK

-334 YNTSEVSFTANT
+334 YNTSEISFTANT

-434 NLYQKIDSLGYEVY
+434 NLYQKLDSLGYEVY
-448 QYSNNEQQ
+448 QYSTNEQQ

-518 ISIGGKTIWSGNSL
+518 ISVGGKTIWSGNSL

-651 KIKWDKK
+651 KIKWKKK

-706 IADTLSN
+706 IADTLNN

-759 SPGLMV
+759 SPGLML

-967 VELVTQ
+967 VELATQ

-1065 NEKAFINDIGL
+1065 NEKAFINDIGI

>member
-11 FDYESLFS
+11 FNYESLFS

-39 FQILNKEK
+39 FQILNNNK

-81 IDFSKKYYRHPISLN
+81 IDFSKKYYKHPIS
-96 RTIEQHQYHPS
+96 
-107 INIINTVNTNNLFQ
+107 
-121 GTKLNRTIEQK
+121 LNRTIEQK

-448 QYSNNEQQ
+448 QYSTNEQQ

-679 RHKTDLFIPIKGFKL
+679 RHKTDLFIPIKRFKL

-706 IADTLSN
+706 IADTLNN

-967 VELVTQ
+967 IELVTQ

>member
-11 FDYESLFS
+11 FNYESLFS

-39 FQILNKEK
+39 FQILNNNK

-81 IDFSKKYYRHPISLN
+81 IDFSKKYYKHPIS
-96 RTIEQHQYHPS
+96 
-107 INIINTVNTNNLFQ
+107 
-121 GTKLNRTIEQK
+121 LNRTIEQK

-334 YNTSEVSFTANT
+334 YNTSEISFTANT

-518 ISIGGKTIWSGNSL
+518 ISVGGKTIWSGNSL

-651 KIKWDKK
+651 KIKWNKK

-706 IADTLSN
+706 IADTLNN

-759 SPGLMV
+759 SPGLML

-1028 DIENME
+1028 DIENIE

>member
-1 MVYNIDYCQS
+1 LAFIETTMINNKILAFILCMVYNIDYCQS
-11 FDYESLFS
+11 FDYESLFT

-39 FQILNKEK
+39 FQILNNNK

-81 IDFSKKYYRHPISLN
+81 IDFSKKYYKHPIS
-96 RTIEQHQYHPS
+96 
-107 INIINTVNTNNLFQ
+107 
-121 GTKLNRTIEQK
+121 LNRTIEQK

-250 GQGIHLKNKIIGNNN
+250 GQGIHLRNKIIANNN
-265 IEIDVENSASIS
+265 IEISVENSASIS

-334 YNTSEVSFTANT
+334 YNTSEISFTANT

-448 QYSNNEQQ
+448 QYSTNEQQ

-494 FGSIIKNGDYSP
+494 FGAIIKNGDYSP

-518 ISIGGKTIWSGNSL
+518 ISVGGKTIWSGNSL

-587 YRRIERF
+587 FRRIERF

-651 KIKWDKK
+651 KIKWNKK

-706 IADTLSN
+706 IADTLNN

-726 NYDSTKNRIQFF
+726 NYDSTKNRVQFF

-744 WFKDRSILKKATKAI
+744 WFKDKSVLKKATKAI

-1000 MNKSFMLNSQLTKE
+1000 MNKSFMVNSQITKE

-1065 NEKAFINDIGL
+1065 NEKAFINDIGI

>member
-1 MVYNIDYCQS
+1 MINNKILAFILCIIYNIDYCQS
-11 FDYESLFS
+11 FDYESLYS

-39 FQILNKEK
+39 FQILNKDK

-62 VVFLDIPYDTLIFN
+62 VVFLEVPYDTLIFN

-81 IDFSKKYYRHPISLN
+81 IDFSKKYYKHPIS
-96 RTIEQHQYHPS
+96 
-107 INIINTVNTNNLFQ
+107 
-121 GTKLNRTIEQK
+121 LNRTIEQK
-132 QYHPSLNIINTVNSN
+132 QYHPSLNIINTDNSN

-160 ISRGLMVGN
+160 ISRGVMVGN

-211 QLQDFDKVFIEV
+211 QLQDFDKVFIQV
-223 SDQKWKLTAGDF
+223 SDQKWELTAGDF

-250 GQGIHLKNKIIGNNN
+250 GQGIHLKNKIIGYNK

-291 NQGPYRLYGNENESF
+291 NQGPYRLFGNENESF

-334 YNTSEVSFTANT
+334 YNTAEISFTANT

-373 TTIKKNNSS
+373 ATIKKNNSS
-382 FYIHGYGEQDS
+382 FYVHAYGEQDS

-448 QYSNNEQQ
+448 QYSTDEQQ

-494 FGSIIKNGDYSP
+494 FGEIIKNGDYSP

-518 ISIGGKTIWSGNSL
+518 ISVGGKTIWSRNSL

-542 LNTFSAINNED
+542 LNTFSNINNED
-553 NIGFAGLVNFEN
+553 NIGFAGLVSFEN
-565 KNTLKEKW
+565 KNTIKEKW

-587 YRRIERF
+587 FRRIERF

-599 ERNWNIQNLITTK
+599 ERNWNIQNLITPK
-612 DQLLSSAKINLKHL
+612 DQLLSSARINLKHL

-636 SYFIKDEFNGYKNDF
+636 SYVIKNDFNGYKNDF
-651 KIKWDKK
+651 KIKWNKK

-663 DGSLMNSD
+663 DGSLMNSN

-706 IADTLSN
+706 SADTLNN

-726 NYDSTKNRIQFF
+726 NYDSSKNKVQFF

-765 GISSRKNFNLNYSL
+765 GISSRKNFNLNCSL
-779 AYRMLQSDSSLTN
+779 AYRMLQSDSSLTT

-807 KLLKGGIN
+807 KLINGGIN

-876 PNNNYVKIYSFQY
+876 PNNNYIKIYSFQY

-895 DFKRIIDGKTMVE
+895 DFKKIIDGKTIVE

-987 ISTNK
+987 ISNNK

-1000 MNKSFMLNSQLTKE
+1000 INKSFMVNSQLSKE

-1028 DIENME
+1028 DIENKE

-1044 TLFRIAIN
+1044 TLFRVALN

-1065 NEKAFINDIGL
+1065 NEKAFINDIGI
-1076 ELRRSKR
+1076 ELRKSKR

-1144 KSEENRAIH
+1144 KSEENKAIH

>member
-1 MVYNIDYCQS
+1 MAFIETTMINNKILAFILCMVYNIDYCQS

-19 KKYVGK
+19 EKYVGK

-39 FQILNKEK
+39 FQILNNNK

-81 IDFSKKYYRHPISLN
+81 IDFSKKYYKHPIS
-96 RTIEQHQYHPS
+96 
-107 INIINTVNTNNLFQ
+107 
-121 GTKLNRTIEQK
+121 LNRTIEQK

-334 YNTSEVSFTANT
+334 YNTSEISFTANT

-434 NLYQKIDSLGYEVY
+434 NLYQKLDSLGYEVY
-448 QYSNNEQQ
+448 QYSTNEQQ

-518 ISIGGKTIWSGNSL
+518 ISVGGKTIWSGNSL

-651 KIKWDKK
+651 KIKWNKK

-706 IADTLSN
+706 IADTLNN

>member
-1 MVYNIDYCQS
+1 MAFIETTMINNKILAFILCMVYNIDYCQS

-39 FQILNKEK
+39 FQILNNNK

-81 IDFSKKYYRHPISLN
+81 IDFSKKYYKHPIS
-96 RTIEQHQYHPS
+96 
-107 INIINTVNTNNLFQ
+107 
-121 GTKLNRTIEQK
+121 LNRTIEQK

-334 YNTSEVSFTANT
+334 YNTSEISFTANT

-423 GIDSVDFNQAT
+423 GIDSVEFNQAT

-448 QYSNNEQQ
+448 QYSTNEQQ

-518 ISIGGKTIWSGNSL
+518 ISVGGKTIWSGNSL

-651 KIKWDKK
+651 KIKWNKK

-706 IADTLSN
+706 IADTLNN

-967 VELVTQ
+967 VELATQ

-1028 DIENME
+1028 DIENIE

>member
-1 MVYNIDYCQS
+1 MAFIENSMINNKILAFILCIIYNIDYCQS
-11 FDYESLFS
+11 FDYESLYS
-19 KKYVGK
+19 EKYVGE

-39 FQILNKEK
+39 FQILNKNK

-62 VVFLDIPYDTLIFN
+62 VVFLEVPYDTLIFN

-81 IDFSKKYYRHPISLN
+81 IDFSKKYYKHPIS
-96 RTIEQHQYHPS
+96 
-107 INIINTVNTNNLFQ
+107 
-121 GTKLNRTIEQK
+121 LNRTIEQK
-132 QYHPSLNIINTVNSN
+132 QYHPSLNIIKTDNSN

-160 ISRGLMVGN
+160 ISRGVMVGN

-211 QLQDFDKVFIEV
+211 QLQDFDKVFIQV

-265 IEIDVENSASIS
+265 IEIDFENSASIS

-291 NQGPYRLYGNENESF
+291 NQGPYRLFGNENESF
-306 IIILSGT
+306 IIILSGA

-334 YNTSEVSFTANT
+334 YNTAEISFTANT

-373 TTIKKNNSS
+373 ATIKKNNSS
-382 FYIHGYGEQDS
+382 FYVHAYGEQDS

-448 QYSNNEQQ
+448 QYSTDEQL

-494 FGSIIKNGDYSP
+494 FGEIIKNGDYSP

-518 ISIGGKTIWSGNSL
+518 ISVGGKTIWSGNSL
-532 SYELSTSNMD
+532 NYELSTSNMD
-542 LNTFSAINNED
+542 LNTFSNINNED
-553 NIGFAGLVNFEN
+553 NIGFAGLVSFEN

-587 YRRIERF
+587 FRRIERF

-599 ERNWNIQNLITTK
+599 ERNWNIQNLITPK
-612 DQLLSSAKINLKHL
+612 DQLLSSARINLKHL

-636 SYFIKDEFNGYKNDF
+636 SYVIKDDFNGYKNDF
-651 KIKWDKK
+651 KIKWNNK

-663 DGSLMNSD
+663 DGSLMKSN

-706 IADTLSN
+706 SADNLNN

-726 NYDSTKNRIQFF
+726 NYDSSKNRVQFF

-807 KLLKGGIN
+807 KLLNGGIN

-876 PNNNYVKIYSFQY
+876 PNNNYIKIYSFQY

-1000 MNKSFMLNSQLTKE
+1000 INKSFMVNSQLSKE

-1028 DIENME
+1028 DIENKE

-1044 TLFRIAIN
+1044 TLFRVALN

-1065 NEKAFINDIGL
+1065 NEKAFINDIGI

-1144 KSEENRAIH
+1144 KSEENKSIH

>member
-1 MVYNIDYCQS
+1 MAFIETTMINNKILAFILCMVYNIDYCQS

-39 FQILNKEK
+39 FQILNNNK

-81 IDFSKKYYRHPISLN
+81 IDFSKKYYKHSIS
-96 RTIEQHQYHPS
+96 
-107 INIINTVNTNNLFQ
+107 
-121 GTKLNRTIEQK
+121 LNRTIEQK

-399 LDFDLLDRQTLENI
+399 LDFDLLDRQTLQNI

-448 QYSNNEQQ
+448 QYSTNEQQ
-456 AVYMLTFSNVGQGNG
+456 AVYTLTFSNVGQGNG

-518 ISIGGKTIWSGNSL
+518 ISVGGKTIWNGNSL

-651 KIKWDKK
+651 KIKWNKK

-706 IADTLSN
+706 IADTLNN